1 MLKLIKSCSVGL
13 GALLIM
19 LGVAGTLAVPTMAEE
34 ADVTKPV
41 TTSAETNAEVDK
53 PATVPPTFKVEL
65 DESNE
70 AVELWAGKNLLI
82 AGNNMTSNATAATGM
97 MLVAG
102 NVLNLNVTA
111 EYGLVFGNVIDFN
124 GRTSRDLYIAGNV
137 VTLKADAELGR
148 DVFVASSSLAVET
161 DLAGDLA
168 VTAETVVLKD
178 IEVRGNVNI
187 NAARVQ
193 FDGDVKIAGALT
205 YNDDASVSGLDRV
218 SYGSIEAYHV
228 DTPDAAAL
236 IVAEV
241 YGKFISIAGLFVV
254 MALIAAFYPK
264 VHDKLANEANVNSFG
279 ADLAIGLG
287 TLIIIPAVALLSFFT
302 VVAAPLGVIAIVLY
316 LVMIYLAQGFAGAW
330 LGHILLTKLM
340 KGKSN
345 VFAEIFV
352 GVLILGLLAL
362 IPFVGVATGFIGML
376 LGLGLIVKCIKPCKA
391 AKVTAKAE

>member
-1 MLKLIKSCSVGL
+1 MQKVIKSCAVGL
-13 GALLIM
+13 SALLIM
-19 LGVAGTLAVPTMAEE
+19 LGVAGTLAVPTMAET
-34 ADVTKPV
+34 ADVAQPA
-41 TTSAETNAEVDK
+41 TTSAETTK
-53 PATVPPTFKVEL
+53 PAEIPPTFKVEL
-65 DESNE
+65 DEQNE
-70 AVELWAGKNLLI
+70 AVELWVGKNLLL
-82 AGNNMTSNATAATGM
+82 AGNNMASSATAATGM

-102 NVLNLNVTA
+102 NVLNLDVTA

-137 VTLKADAELGR
+137 VTLKSDAAIGR

-161 DLAGDLA
+161 DLAGDLG

-178 IEVRGNVNI
+178 VEVRGNVNI
-187 NAARVQ
+187 NAANVR

-205 YNDDASVSGLDRV
+205 YNDDANVSGLERV

-228 DTPDAAAL
+228 DTPDTAAL
-236 IVAEV
+236 MVAEV
-241 YGKFISIAGLFVV
+241 YGKFLSIAGLFIV
-254 MALIAAFYPK
+254 MAIIAAFYPK
-264 VHDKLANEANVNSFG
+264 VHDKVANEANVNSFG

-287 TLIIIPAVALLSFFT
+287 ALIIIPAVALLSFFT
-302 VVAAPLGVIAIVLY
+302 VVAAPLGVIAVVLY
-316 LVMIYLAQGFAGAW
+316 FVMLYLAQGFAGAW
-330 LGHILLTKLM
+330 LGHILLAKLM

-376 LGLGLIVKCIKPCKA
+376 LGLGLMVKCIKPCRP
-391 AKVTAKAE
+391 AKAVVKAE